1 VPRDPDGDP
10 FRHPRPDLAHA
21 RRGGTRPL
29 RHAGEKSRTINV
41 TTKNRGVLYDVLT
54 ISIGGDLARV
64 FVPQTVKPRQAAP
77 VPVIWF
83 IHSAQADHTS
93 LSSVFQYPAELAVER
108 GAIAICQT
116 LGGTVWTNDT
126 AQKHQ
131 RNGYAYLSGQFPI
144 AASYL
149 WAMSA
154 GGALACENYGAR
166 VFPGINGLYLV
177 NGVYDLRDTYSRTA
191 RGRFSIGGAFDGSTA
206 QIDSHNPKRLPASA
220 WAGANIR
227 AVVSDTAHPDPSV
240 PPALHGLAL
249 VSRATPTAREATVR
263 THGLGHNA
271 PSWVNQ
277 DGIDAIF
284 RWHTGQGSA
293 PAPAPT
299 ATPTRTPTPTATPTR
314 TPTPTA
320 TPTPTRAPVVVRPSP
335 AGGWDFDQADAPY
348 AGGAGSPFRPR

>member
-1 VPRDPDGDP
+1 MSPDDSAVPPSRTPGL
-10 FRHPRPDLAHA
+10 RRRAVIGGALTGALALGA
-21 RRGGTRPL
+21 ATLPAASASASPVPGLP
-29 RHAGEKSRTINV
+29 GERTRTINV
-41 TTKNRGVLYDVLT
+41 RTRNRGVLYDVLT
-54 ISIGGDLARV
+54 VSIAGDLARI
-64 FVPQTVKPRQAAP
+64 FVPQTVKPRQAAA

-93 LSSVFQYPAELAVER
+93 LSSVFAYPAELAVER

-116 LGGTVWTNDT
+116 LGGTIWTNDT

-154 GGALACENYGAR
+154 GGALACEDYGAR
-166 VFPGINGLYLV
+166 VFPGINGVYLV
-177 NGVYDLRDTYSRTA
+177 NGVYDLRDTHDRTT
-191 RGRFSIGGAFDGSTA
+191 RGRISIGGAFGGSTA

-249 VSRATPTAREATVR
+249 VKKATATAREATVR
-263 THGLGHNA
+263 THALGHNA

-284 RWHTGQGSA
+284 RWHAGLAAA
-293 PAPAPT
+293 PAPS
-299 ATPTRTPTPTATPTR
+299 
-314 TPTPTA
+314 A
-320 TPTPTRAPVVVRPSP
+320 TPTPTKTPVVRPST
-335 AGGWDFDQADAPY
+335 AGRWDFDQADAPY
-348 AGGAGSPFRPR
+348 AGEPGSPFRPR